1 MPTGK
6 QLTTQLL
13 GEQEMQTAKGSMADS
28 LVVFLKDCD
37 DPLDL
42 DQFVRFRASNARGS
56 ERFISELKSLVTGT
70 HSSQDAALG
79 FNTKVPPSVVRSG
92 FAKGLPA
99 IVAEFEGYA
108 GEHAEEAKECMRYV
122 LYERAGSSGK
132 TFQHGLTRDI
142 GRNGERLADFVSHPY
157 ARMARLDEA
166 HVAALRIYTTA
177 AHKVLNEPLRDVAST
192 AAHPFPVTVAFLRD
206 AIGKLRV
213 VGADEDSRKVVTKL
227 DLWRGL
233 RDMQPSDSFLQHGG
247 TELAPMSTT
256 TKLEAALLD
265 SAAPTSLLFKLRT
278 DSFVERGASIQFL
291 SAFPA
296 EEEVLYP
303 PLTFLRPTG
312 KSTTIV
318 HEGRS
323 ITVVEVLPS
332 YEAGSTSQARFCTPR
347 RHTTMACL
355 SSFVLLIGTAVY
367 YIHEWSAGP
376 VAGALAYS
384 IGFCGLLL
392 VDLSQVWES
401 KAAGLPVLPYCLSA
415 FGCTS
420 LVLGSIGAIPAVN
433 ESAVPFD
440 RLGIVCWVIG
450 ALAVTLSQIWKVYR
464 IMKAVESGLAE
475 LTAFLMETF
484 FFLGAA
490 LFLFGCL
497 LYDAGD
503 RQAEMIGMVINPATI
518 NHIWLMGCFFYTIGP
533 AYSFL
538 YSGHSFDNLAYT
550 FCGCLFICGT
560 FAFYVT
566 ALTPDAYDHV
576 DAYVGAT
583 FYLVGCVGYIYLDSK
598 FFRSLPPNVTWMR
611 INQALSVLGDVL
623 FLSGSI
629 GFEPAFEELGYPWNL
644 VGIYGFICGSLT
656 IIVAQSWKML
666 RLLSSAQIHESD
678 RAALVSEISLGIGAM
693 LFFSGA
699 SEFNSWEMQSRSKGI
714 NHLFMLASVFFLA
727 APLRTAIALSR
738 SDRMRKS
745 SLNSVARQATLSPLV
760 AVGAVGA
767 PSVAPSAA
775 PTLAP
780 NLAPPEEPQFYTPYF
795 VPSPVLLSQV

>member
-1 MPTGK
+1 VKFFCVHVIDTADAPTCLCKLQARNAVEKEARRRSMPTGK

-296 EEEVLYP
+296 EEEVLSS
-303 PLTFLRPTG
+303 PLRWAHAPNG
-312 KSTTIV
+312 DY
-318 HEGRS
+318 H
-323 ITVVEVLPS
+323 
-332 YEAGSTSQARFCTPR
+332 
-347 RHTTMACL
+347 M
-355 SSFVLLIGTAVY
+355 
-367 YIHEWSAGP
+367 
-376 VAGALAYS
+376 
-384 IGFCGLLL
+384 CGLL
-392 VDLSQVWES
+392 QQ
-401 KAAGLPVLPYCLSA
+401 G
-415 FGCTS
+415 
-420 LVLGSIGAIPAVN
+420 
-433 ESAVPFD
+433 
-440 RLGIVCWVIG
+440 
-450 ALAVTLSQIWKVYR
+450 
-464 IMKAVESGLAE
+464 
-475 LTAFLMETF
+475 
-484 FFLGAA
+484 
-490 LFLFGCL
+490 
-497 LYDAGD
+497 
-503 RQAEMIGMVINPATI
+503 
-518 NHIWLMGCFFYTIGP
+518 
-533 AYSFL
+533 
-538 YSGHSFDNLAYT
+538 
-550 FCGCLFICGT
+550 
-560 FAFYVT
+560 
-566 ALTPDAYDHV
+566 
-576 DAYVGAT
+576 
-583 FYLVGCVGYIYLDSK
+583 
-598 FFRSLPPNVTWMR
+598 
-611 INQALSVLGDVL
+611 
-623 FLSGSI
+623 
-629 GFEPAFEELGYPWNL
+629 
-644 VGIYGFICGSLT
+644 
-656 IIVAQSWKML
+656 
-666 RLLSSAQIHESD
+666 
-678 RAALVSEISLGIGAM
+678 
-693 LFFSGA
+693 
-699 SEFNSWEMQSRSKGI
+699 
-714 NHLFMLASVFFLA
+714 
-727 APLRTAIALSR
+727 
-738 SDRMRKS
+738 
-745 SLNSVARQATLSPLV
+745 
-760 AVGAVGA
+760 
-767 PSVAPSAA
+767 
-775 PTLAP
+775 
-780 NLAPPEEPQFYTPYF
+780 
-795 VPSPVLLSQV
+795 

>member
-1 MPTGK
+1 
-6 QLTTQLL
+6 
-13 GEQEMQTAKGSMADS
+13 MQTAKGSMADS

-265 SAAPTSLLFKLRT
+265 SAAPTSLLVKLRT

-332 YEAGSTSQARFCTPR
+332 YEAGSTSQA
-347 RHTTMACL
+347 L
-355 SSFVLLIGTAVY
+355 
-367 YIHEWSAGP
+367 
-376 VAGALAYS
+376 
-384 IGFCGLLL
+384 
-392 VDLSQVWES
+392 
-401 KAAGLPVLPYCLSA
+401 
-415 FGCTS
+415 
-420 LVLGSIGAIPAVN
+420 
-433 ESAVPFD
+433 
-440 RLGIVCWVIG
+440 
-450 ALAVTLSQIWKVYR
+450 TLSQIWKVYR

-503 RQAEMIGMVINPATI
+503 RQAEMIGMVVNPATI

-576 DAYVGAT
+576 DAYAGAT

-666 RLLSSAQIHESD
+666 RLLSSAQIHES
-678 RAALVSEISLGIGAM
+678 LG
-693 LFFSGA
+693 
-699 SEFNSWEMQSRSKGI
+699 ERS
-714 NHLFMLASVFFLA
+714 A
-727 APLRTAIALSR
+727 
-738 SDRMRKS
+738 
-745 SLNSVARQATLSPLV
+745 
-760 AVGAVGA
+760 
-767 PSVAPSAA
+767 
-775 PTLAP
+775 
-780 NLAPPEEPQFYTPYF
+780 
-795 VPSPVLLSQV
+795 